1 MHQREQRGAA
11 TLQQRA
17 SESSDFSWDD
27 LRIFLACA
35 EHLSFRKASDTLG
48 VTGTTAMRRI
58 DRLETQLGFQLFVR
72 LQSGLQL
79 TTEGEQA
86 LQSARAMEQISFDL
100 FRHADR
106 AASDVHGVV
115 RVAVTEGVGTFW
127 IMPKLM
133 DFQSAN
139 RKLTVDL
146 RCAMEA
152 VDVGRL
158 EADIAIHFDKPK
170 NLDLIVTKIGRL
182 HTYPFVSQS
191 YADLYGVPKT
201 VAELRNHR
209 IVLQITP
216 QVDEAAYAKVIGVD
230 SVAGIV
236 GIRTN
241 SSTGA
246 LYAVERGAGVGML
259 PSCSVALG
267 APLVP
272 VDIGYKNAFDL
283 WLTYHPDLG
292 RSERHM
298 VVVDWLRRIFDSR
311 TYPCF
316 SDDFIHP
323 TELIPLMRQALPTAG
338 LRGFAATAP
347 FHSWQ
352 KVN

>member
-1 MHQREQRGAA
+1 MQQKEQRGAA
-11 TLQQRA
+11 EVQQA
-17 SESSDFSWDD
+17 VEAAGISWDD

-35 EHLSFRKASDTLG
+35 DQLSFRKASETLG
-48 VTGTTAMRRI
+48 ITGTTAMRRI
-58 DRLETQLGFQLFVR
+58 DRLEAQLGFAVFVR

-79 TTEGEQA
+79 TAEGDQI
-86 LQSARAMEQISFDL
+86 LRSARSMEQISFDI
-100 FRHADR
+100 FRHAER
-106 AASDVHGVV
+106 ATSELSGVV

-127 IMPKLM
+127 IMPKLL

-139 RKLTVDL
+139 KKLTVDL
-146 RCAMEA
+146 RCAMDA

-158 EADIAIHFDKPK
+158 EADIAIHFEKPK
-170 NLDLIVTKIGRL
+170 NLDLIVTRIGRL
-182 HTYPFVSQS
+182 HTYPFVSRD
-191 YADLYGVPKT
+191 YAQVYGVPST
-201 VAELRNHR
+201 ISELEKHR

-216 QVDEAAYAKVIGVD
+216 QVDEAAYAKVIGVK

-246 LYAVERGAGVGML
+246 LYAVERGAGIGML

-272 VDIGYKNAFDL
+272 VDIGYKNSFDL
-283 WLTYHPDLG
+283 WLTYHPDFG

-298 VVVDWLRRIFDSR
+298 LVVDWLRRIFDPR
-311 TYPCF
+311 VYPCF
-316 SDDFIHP
+316 ADEFIHP
-323 TELIPLMRQALPTAG
+323 NELVAKMKSALPTVG

-347 FHSWQ
+347 FQDWKKAH
-352 KVN
+352 

>member
-1 MHQREQRGAA
+1 MQQKEQRGAA
-11 TLQQRA
+11 ALQQPA
-17 SESSDFSWDD
+17 NDISEVSWDD
-27 LRIFLACA
+27 IRIFLGCA
-35 EHLSFRKASDTLG
+35 EYASFRKASEALG
-48 VTGTTAMRRI
+48 MTGTTAMRRI
-58 DRLETQLGFQLFVR
+58 DRLEAQLGFALFVR
-72 LQSGLQL
+72 HQSGLQL
-79 TTEGEQA
+79 TGEGEHVLRA
-86 LQSARAMEQISFDL
+86 ARSMEQLSFDI
-100 FRHADR
+100 FRHAER
-106 AASDVHGVV
+106 VSSEVSGVV

-146 RCAMEA
+146 RCATEA

-158 EADIAIHFDKPK
+158 EADIAIHFEKPK
-170 NLDLIVTKIGRL
+170 NLDLIVTRIGRL
-182 HTYPFVSQS
+182 HTYPFVSKE
-191 YADLYGVPKT
+191 YADLYGAPKT
-201 VAELRNHR
+201 VAELKNHR

-216 QVDEAAYAKVIGVD
+216 QVDENAYAKVIGVE

-246 LYAVERGAGVGML
+246 LYAVERGAGIGML

-283 WLTYHPDLG
+283 WLTYHPDLS

-298 VVVDWLRRIFDSR
+298 LVVDWLRRIFDSR

-316 SDDFIHP
+316 GDDFIHP
-323 TELIPLMRQALPTAG
+323 KDLAPLMRQALPTVG
-338 LRGFAATAP
+338 LRGFVATAP
-347 FHSWQ
+347 FHDW
-352 KVN
+352 KNAH